1 MASIHWKNL
10 FVFSVMVIYLH
21 RRKKNARHR
30 CNIFSCNVYTQCE
43 ISNTFDIRNMVELT
57 FFSFSF
63 SRDIQ
68 WLSLHYGKA
77 EVKMCSWISPTYF
90 FFNLLFPCIP
100 QCGMIIAV
108 TKTGRGIPSLGVKLN
123 LQSLFNYFLS
133 YFKEIVKYF
142 CIRHKFEKQ
151 WERRKERSL

>member
-10 FVFSVMVIYLH
+10 FVFSIMVIYLH

-77 EVKMCSWISPTYF
+77 EVKICSWISPTYS
-90 FFNLLFPCIP
+90 FFNLLFPYIP

-108 TKTGRGIPSLGVKLN
+108 TKTGRDIPSLGFKLN
-123 LQSLFNYFLS
+123 LQSLTISCPILKKLWNTSVFGTN
-133 YFKEIVKYF
+133 
-142 CIRHKFEKQ
+142 
-151 WERRKERSL
+151 